1 MPDSSGGNWKFQRD
15 DLIISSASFVHA
27 SHSAFCSC
35 NHATSLQEVME
46 DPQIAADGYTYEH
59 RAIKL
64 WLERYSVSPVS
75 KRRLPHKLVMPNHT
89 LRLAIQEWGSTLNVV
104 QIEKN

>member
-1 MPDSSGGNWKFQRD
+1 
-15 DLIISSASFVHA
+15 
-27 SHSAFCSC
+27 
-35 NHATSLQEVME
+35 ME

-64 WLERYSVSPVS
+64 WFDRYSVSPMT
-75 KRRLPHKLVMPNHT
+75 KQRLQHKLVTPNHT
-89 LRLAIQEWGSTLNVV
+89 LRLAIQEWRSTFNNI